1 MKKVLL
7 AFCMLLG
14 VLSYAQTPFD
24 RFEKDDKVNSVV
36 VNKKMF
42 DLMAKV
48 KVDANDAE
56 TKNYLALIK
65 KLDHLKLFTSKD
77 QTSAKALNAAAESY
91 LKQGTLEELMR
102 SADNG
107 KNVKIYVKS
116 TGVND
121 IITELLMLVED
132 QNSSSNVSVM
142 SLTGNFALSELS
154 VLTQKMKLPGSDA
167 INKASKK

>member
-7 AFCMLLG
+7 AFCMLIG
-14 VLSYAQTPFD
+14 VLSFAQTPFD
-24 RFEKDDKVNSVV
+24 KFEKDDKVNAVV

-48 KVDANDAE
+48 KVEVNDAE

-65 KLDHLKLFTSKD
+65 KLEHLKVFSSKD
-77 QTSAKALNAAAESY
+77 QASAKGLLNAVETY
-91 LKQGTLEELMR
+91 LKQRPLEELMR
-102 SADNG
+102 SSENG

-121 IITELLMLVED
+121 IVTELLLVIED
-132 QNSSSNVSVM
+132 QNQASNVNIM

-154 VLTQKMKLPGSDA
+154 VLTQKMNLPGSDV
-167 INKASKK
+167 ITKASKK